1 LAAVQLDPTA
11 LAAYNGDDA
20 NAVARDLLADVN
32 STSAVDSAAIA
43 AAIASIKNDDAPE
56 GEDYVLTTGDD
67 NLAGTTGSDTFTA
80 TSLTIDE
87 DDSITDS
94 TNTDSDVLNITATT
108 ALDPIDV
115 TGVETINI
123 DWARLSNATIDLENV
138 AGATVVLTSSKA
150 AFTGRAIFD
159 NTGSN
164 NISAGDGVSRTLTV
178 NDIEDATVTATD
190 AETVIVEVADG
201 AVTVNAG
208 VATTVE
214 IGSAAEDITLV
225 ALEADDISLTDG
237 YDEADITVGVDAE
250 LLLSGDDNSIV
261 TIQSDAD
268 VELTIDADSQ
278 FEELTVE
285 GEGVVSLVLSEMADA
300 DGIVITN
307 AAGTVTIETATDGDL
322 TQIDADEIV
331 FDESGGT
338 STLTVA
344 DGQNI
349 RLDFTG
355 SDDYTFVVDA
365 DEDSSSDALT
375 VTLTNTF
382 TGGTLVFDT
391 SPDAD
396 IDSVTL
402 LFDPDSDVTD
412 IGLNLNAETTA
423 EQAFTLV
430 STDGD
435 LAINIAAAFGAEFD
449 ASDVEGS
456 LTLTLGGNMDTIVLG
471 AQGDNT
477 IDFAAATGSDVEF
490 VTDGDGDNTITLGT
504 TNGSVS
510 VSVTGSGDT
519 TVTGGDA
526 LASGGVV
533 SITLGEGDDTIVFGG
548 AADDGVIE
556 IAAGAGD
563 DTLNLSGT
571 FSDADVEASVDMGAG
586 DDTINFNASASGSF
600 DLVFGAGDDTLEID
614 GTFVA
619 ADLSVTGL
627 ETVKVVAAGS
637 FTADSSFLHD
647 ATFTLEGTDAG
658 GVATATID
666 VVIATDT
673 TEFDASGLELDD
685 TIANAFLGLVITVDG
700 DGDDVNIVGSN
711 GDDEITGSAGDD
723 TIAGGE
729 GLDTIAGGTGDN
741 VFVFAE
747 GDSGLDLSADLDVVS
762 DFNSTADSIDLG
774 VAGSLANYGEE
785 SAAADGLTA
794 ALTAADAAF
803 AASDGDLLYYFV
815 NDTSTGYLF
824 VDFDQD
830 GDADM
835 AIILTGVNAISEFG
849 AVDLV

>member
-1 LAAVQLDPTA
+1 MAAVQLDPTA

-56 GEDYVLTTGDD
+56 GEDYVLTTGED

-80 TSLTIDE
+80 TSLTIDV

-108 ALDPIDV
+108 ALDAIDV

-123 DWARLSNATIDLENV
+123 DWARLSNATIDLDNV

-150 AFTGRAIFD
+150 AFTGRARFD

-164 NISAGDGVSRTLTV
+164 NISVGDGVSRTLTV

-190 AETVIVEVADG
+190 AETVTVNVADG

-225 ALEADDISLTDG
+225 ALEADEINLTG
-237 YDEADITVGVDAE
+237 AYDEADITVGVDAD

-268 VELTIDADSQ
+268 VELTIDADSL

-285 GEGVVSLVLSEMADA
+285 GEGVVSLVLSQMADA

-307 AAGTVTIETATDGDL
+307 AAGTVTIETATSADL
-322 TQIDADEIV
+322 TQIDADEIILNT
-331 FDESGGT
+331 DSAGGE
-338 STLTVA
+338 LTVA
-344 DGQNI
+344 DGQSI
-349 RLDFTG
+349 QLDFAG
-355 SDDYTFVVDA
+355 AGNLTFFVDA
-365 DEDSSSDALT
+365 DEDSNSDALT
-375 VTLTNTF
+375 VTLTDTY
-382 TGGTLVFDT
+382 GTNALIFDA

-396 IDSVTL
+396 IDAVTL
-402 LFDPDSDVTD
+402 LFEPADDVDT
-412 IGLNLNAETTA
+412 IAVVLNSLSAA
-423 EQAFTLV
+423 DQAFTLV
-430 STDGD
+430 STDED
-435 LAINIAAAFGAEFD
+435 LAINLTASFGAEFD
-449 ASDVEGS
+449 ASDVAGS
-456 LTLTLGGNMDTIVLG
+456 FSLSLGADMDTVVVG
-471 AQGDNT
+471 GQGDNT
-477 IDFAAATGSDVEF
+477 IGFTAAATADVEF
-490 VTDGDGDNTITLGT
+490 ATDGDGDNDITLGST
-504 TNGSVS
+504 TGSVS
-510 VSVTGSGDT
+510 ITVSGTGNT
-519 TVTGGDA
+519 TVDGGAA
-526 LASGGVV
+526 LTGGVV
-533 SITLGEGDDTIVFGG
+533 SITLGEGDDTIDFGG
-548 AADDGVIE
+548 AADDSVIE

-563 DTLNLSGT
+563 DTLTLSGA
-571 FSDADVEASVDMGAG
+571 FSEDVEVSVNMGAD
-586 DDTINFNASASGSF
+586 DDTINFNSDASGSF
-600 DLVFGAGDDTLEID
+600 ALVFGAGDDTLVLSGD
-614 GTFVA
+614 FSV
-619 ADLSVTGL
+619 ADLTVTGL
-627 ETVKVVAAGS
+627 ETLKVGDADTV
-637 FTADSSFLHD
+637 TVDSSFLHD
-647 ATFTLEGTDAG
+647 ATFTLEGTDAS

-666 VVIATDT
+666 VVIATGT
-673 TEFDASGLELDD
+673 TEFDASGLELDG
-685 TIANAFLGLVITVDG
+685 TIANAFLGLEITVEG
-700 DGDDVNIVGSN
+700 DDDDVNIVGSN

-729 GLDTIAGGTGDN
+729 GVDTIAGGTGDN

-774 VAGSLANYGEE
+774 VAGILTNYDEE
-785 SAAADGLTA
+785 SAAADGLSA
-794 ALTAADAAF
+794 ALSAADVAF
-803 AASDGDLLYYFV
+803 TESDGDLLYYFV
-815 NDTSTGYLF
+815 NDTTTGYLF

-835 AIILTGVNAISEFG
+835 AIILTGVNALSEFG